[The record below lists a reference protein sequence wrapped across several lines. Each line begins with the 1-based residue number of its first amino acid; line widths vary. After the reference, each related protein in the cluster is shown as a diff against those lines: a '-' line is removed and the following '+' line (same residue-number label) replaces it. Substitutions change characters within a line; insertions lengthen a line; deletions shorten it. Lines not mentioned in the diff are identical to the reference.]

1 MARPRGL
8 GRGDR
13 STMLQGLD
21 FDWFVLLLRVLFVFL
36 LYFFLYQVV
45 RVTSRELIALAGQ
58 ERPAPTTAAGR
69 LVVVD
74 GAESHLVP
82 GAAFALRPVTRI
94 GRHPGSTIAIDE
106 PFVSAEH
113 AELSYD
119 GGRWW
124 LRDLGSTNGTF
135 VNGAPVSVATGVRPG
150 DIVQFGRITL
160 RLVPEAGVG

>member
-1 MARPRGL
+1 MVVAGA
-8 GRGDR
+8 RGDR
-13 STMLQGLD
+13 SIMLQGLD
-21 FDWFVLLLRVLFVFL
+21 FDWFVLLLRLLFVFL

-58 ERPAPTTAAGR
+58 GQTVAPAGGR

-74 GAESHLVP
+74 GAESHLAP
-82 GAAFALRPVTRI
+82 GAAFALRPVTRV
-94 GRHPGSTIAIDE
+94 GRHPESTIAIDE
-106 PFVSAEH
+106 PFVSSEH
-113 AELSYD
+113 AELAYD
-119 GGRWW
+119 NGRWW

-160 RLVPEAGVG
+160 RFVPESGVG